1 MVNEFFA
8 ISKTVADPFS
18 AIVLK
23 VVELVPMKILSDDR
37 LHGARRRGFMFC
49 VPYDSGTQNWVA
61 VIDTSERFGEAI
73 ERIRRGF
80 VDAEDEVE
88 VRYAGSLC
96 RTIE

>member
-23 VVELVPMKILSDDR
+23 VVELVPLETLSNDR
-37 LHGARRRGFMFC
+37 LNNARLRIFVFS
-49 VPYDSGTQNWVA
+49 VPYDSGTQDRVA

-80 VDAEDEVE
+80 IDAEDEVE
-88 VRYAGSLC
+88 VRYAGSFR